1 MVFTVLVFLYGHRH
15 MQLPMLS
22 VRHDK
27 QVFVAIVICVAVHMM
42 DDFSGLE
49 GTSEVYLRFLPG
61 LF

>member
-1 MVFTVLVFLYGHRH
+1 MVFTVLVFLYVQRH